1 MATEVSIC
9 SNALRKLGDDPI
21 TSLTDDTER
30 ARLCNSFYE
39 SSRDACLRAHPW
51 NFAITRATLAQ
62 LSSTPAY
69 GFSYQY
75 ALPTDPYCLRVLE
88 MEYQDYIFKIEN
100 LATEG
105 RVLLSDESTAKIL
118 YIARITDTS
127 LFDSLFV
134 DLLTAKLSINL
145 AYAITGSLKVQEQ
158 MYLLYTKILS
168 EARSVDGQEG
178 FIDDLVSDTFTD
190 FRKGF

>member
-21 TSLTDDTER
+21 TSLTEDTER
-30 ARLCNSFYE
+30 ARLCNAFYE
-39 SSRDACLRAHPW
+39 TARDSLLRSHPW

-62 LSSTPAY
+62 LSTTPAY
-69 GFSYQY
+69 GFAYQY

-100 LATEG
+100 LATVG

-118 YIARITDTS
+118 YVGRITDTT

-134 DLLTAKLSINL
+134 DTLTAHLSAKL
-145 AYAITGSLKVQEQ
+145 AYPITNSTTLQAQ
-158 MYLLYTKILS
+158 MQQLYQAKLS

-190 FRKGF
+190 FRK

>member
-39 SSRDACLRAHPW
+39 SSRDSCLRSHPW

-62 LSSTPAY
+62 LSTTPAY

-100 LATEG
+100 LAEQG
-105 RVLLSDESTAKIL
+105 RVLLTDEGEAKII
-118 YIARITDTS
+118 YIARVTDPS
-127 LFDSLFV
+127 LFDSMFV
-134 DLLTAKLSINL
+134 DVLTAKLAVDL
-145 AYAITGSLKVQEQ
+145 AYPITNSTTLQAQ
-158 MYLLYTKILS
+158 MQKLFERKLS
-168 EARSVDGQEG
+168 EARSLDSTEG
-178 FIDDLVSDTFTD
+178 STDSLISTVFTD
-190 FRKGF
+190 FRAP

>member
-21 TSLTDDTER
+21 TSLTEDTER
-30 ARLCNSFYE
+30 ARLCNAFYE
-39 SSRDACLRAHPW
+39 TARDSLLRSHPW

-62 LSSTPAY
+62 LSTTPAY
-69 GFSYQY
+69 GFAYQY

-100 LATEG
+100 LATVG

-118 YIARITDTS
+118 YVGRITDTA

-134 DLLTAKLSINL
+134 DTLTAHLALKL
-145 AYAITGSLKVQEQ
+145 AYPITNSVTLQAQMQKLYQLK
-158 MYLLYTKILS
+158 LS

-190 FRKGF
+190 FRK

>member
-21 TSLTDDTER
+21 TSLTEDTER
-30 ARLCNSFYE
+30 ARLCNAFYNTA
-39 SSRDACLRAHPW
+39 RDSLLRLHPW
-51 NFAITRATLAQ
+51 NFAITRASLTR

-69 GFSYQY
+69 GFAYQY

-118 YIARITDTS
+118 YVGRITDTT
-127 LFDSLFV
+127 LFDSLFI
-134 DLLTAKLSINL
+134 DTLTAHLALKL
-145 AYAITGSLKVQEQ
+145 AYPITNSVTLQAQ
-158 MYLLYTKILS
+158 MQKLYQAKLS

-190 FRKGF
+190 FRK

>member
-21 TSLTDDTER
+21 TSLTEDTER
-30 ARLCNSFYE
+30 ARLCNAFYE
-39 SSRDACLRAHPW
+39 SSRDSLLRSHPW
-51 NFAITRATLAQ
+51 NFAITRATLAK

-69 GFSYQY
+69 GFAYQY

-105 RVLLSDESTAKIL
+105 RVLLSDEDTAKIL
-118 YIARITDTS
+118 YIGRITDTA

-134 DLLTAKLSINL
+134 DTLTAHLSVKL
-145 AYAITGSLKVQEQ
+145 AYPITNSTSLQLQ
-158 MYLLYTKILS
+158 MHKLYQAKLS

-190 FRKGF
+190 FRK

>member
-1 MATEVSIC
+1 
-9 SNALRKLGDDPI
+9 
-21 TSLTDDTER
+21 
-30 ARLCNSFYE
+30 
-39 SSRDACLRAHPW
+39 
-51 NFAITRATLAQ
+51 
-62 LSSTPAY
+62 
-69 GFSYQY
+69 
-75 ALPTDPYCLRVLE
+75 

-105 RVLLSDESTAKIL
+105 RVLLTDESTAKIL
-118 YIARITDTS
+118 YIARITDTT

-134 DLLTAKLSINL
+134 DLLTAKLATNL

-158 MYLLYTKILS
+158 MYLLYTKKLS

>member
-21 TSLTDDTER
+21 TSLTEDTER

-39 SSRDACLRAHPW
+39 SSRDSLLRSHPW

-62 LSSTPAY
+62 LSTTPAY
-69 GFSYQY
+69 GFAYQY

-100 LATEG
+100 LATVG

-118 YIARITDTS
+118 YVGRITDTA

-134 DLLTAKLSINL
+134 DTLTAHLSAKL
-145 AYAITGSLKVQEQ
+145 AYPITNSTTLQAQ
-158 MYLLYTKILS
+158 MQQLYQAKLS

-190 FRKGF
+190 FRK

>member
-21 TSLTDDTER
+21 TSLNDNTER
-30 ARLCNSFYE
+30 ARLCNGFYE
-39 SSRDACLRAHPW
+39 PARDSILRSHPW

-88 MEYQDYIFKIEN
+88 MEYQDYIFKIEH
-100 LATEG
+100 LAGTG
-105 RVLLSDESTAKIL
+105 RVLLTDESTAKIL
-118 YIARITDTS
+118 YIGKITDTAQ
-127 LFDSLFV
+127 FDSLFV
-134 DLLTAKLSINL
+134 DTLTAKLALDL
-145 AYAITGSLKVQEQ
+145 AYPITNSVKVQEN
-158 MYLLYTKILS
+158 MFNLLQQKLS
-168 EARSVDGQEG
+168 LARSVDGQEG

-190 FRKGF
+190 FRK

>member
-21 TSLTDDTER
+21 TSLTEDTER
-30 ARLCNSFYE
+30 ARLCNAFYE
-39 SSRDACLRAHPW
+39 TARDSLLRSHPW

-62 LSSTPAY
+62 LSTTPAY
-69 GFSYQY
+69 GFAYQY

-100 LATEG
+100 LATVG

-118 YIARITDTS
+118 YVGRITDTT

-134 DLLTAKLSINL
+134 DTLTAHLSVKL
-145 AYAITGSLKVQEQ
+145 AYPITNSTTLQAQ
-158 MYLLYTKILS
+158 MQQLYQAKLS

-178 FIDDLVSDTFTD
+178 FIVNLVSDTFTA
-190 FRKGF
+190 FRK

>member
-21 TSLTDDTER
+21 TSLTEDTER
-30 ARLCNSFYE
+30 ARLCNAFYE
-39 SSRDACLRAHPW
+39 SSRDSLLRSHPC

-62 LSSTPAY
+62 LSTTPAY
-69 GFSYQY
+69 GFAYQY

-100 LATEG
+100 LATVG

-118 YIARITDTS
+118 YIGRITDTA

-134 DLLTAKLSINL
+134 DTLTAHLSLKL
-145 AYAITGSLKVQEQ
+145 AYPITNSVTLQAQ
-158 MYLLYTKILS
+158 MQKLYQAKLS

-190 FRKGF
+190 FRK